1 MGCTLSRPLSVRPIP
16 HVVSKTAI
24 ILVAVIV
31 LAVQFALIVPAT
43 MHDEAFRHQEQ
54 LDAHMAMVN
63 NPTQT
68 TQAAF
73 QREMELEQYH
83 RTHEQFFRGVS
94 YFGVLALFDC
104 AGFYFWIRYGKRKSA

>member
-1 MGCTLSRPLSVRPIP
+1 M
-16 HVVSKTAI
+16 SKTAI

-43 MHDEAFRHQEQ
+43 MHDTAFRHQER
-54 LDAHMAMVN
+54 LDAHKAMVDT
-63 NPTQT
+63 PTPT

-83 RTHEQFFRGVS
+83 RTHEQFLRGVL
-94 YFGVLALFDC
+94 YFGVLAVFEC
-104 AGFYFWIRYGKRKSA
+104 AGFYFWIRYGKHTSA